1 MSTSLKS
8 LPADTWRDKDESGN
22 KTQRHDVDMIRGEK
36 RSQVEDEIRL
46 RVDALMREELDLLK
60 IVSDGRSADDGQSR
74 ILFSD
79 CGCRLSPSTFPPRF
93 SDNYCCIFQAAERD
107 KGKKGKI
114 SKKRKKGKKKA
125 SKKGKKKK
133 DKDLTPDR
141 TPESLFEEL
150 VLNGII
156 KNYPKTSLDSYLGE
170 TNFIG
175 AILKRGGKDP
185 SPGAGDIRRVLTEYC
200 ILPMSESRAFEGL
213 KHKLTFSENK
223 D

>member
-1 MSTSLKS
+1 MTVKVASFFPIADVAFHLPLFHHASLI
-8 LPADTWRDKDESGN
+8 T
-22 KTQRHDVDMIRGEK
+22 
-36 RSQVEDEIRL
+36 
-46 RVDALMREELDLLK
+46 
-60 IVSDGRSADDGQSR
+60 IVV
-74 ILFSD
+74 
-79 CGCRLSPSTFPPRF
+79 
-93 SDNYCCIFQAAERD
+93 YVFQAAERD

-170 TNFIG
+170 ANFVG
-175 AILKRGGKDP
+175 AILKREGKDP

-200 ILPMSESRAFEGL
+200 ILPMSESRAFEGV

>member
-1 MSTSLKS
+1 MHNSFLNVHLYRKPHTRVLVRSPHLLEKTLLK
-8 LPADTWRDKDESGN
+8 LIFADIWRDKDESGN
-22 KTQRHDVDMIRGEK
+22 KTQRHDVDMIREEK

-60 IVSDGRSADDGQSR
+60 IVSDADLAFRASVSEGSS
-74 ILFSD
+74 IL
-79 CGCRLSPSTFPPRF
+79 
-93 SDNYCCIFQAAERD
+93 QAAERD

-141 TPESLFEEL
+141 TAESLFEEL

-170 TNFIG
+170 ANYIG
-175 AILKRGGKDP
+175 AILKRQGKEP
-185 SPGAGDIRRVLTEYC
+185 NPGAGDIRRVITEYC
-200 ILPMSESRAFEGL
+200 ILPMSKSV
-213 KHKLTFSENK
+213 
-223 D
+223 